1 MRFHIDRKY
10 LKVCAYV
17 FGTVAALILFNRL
30 LEASDDIWQSLRN
43 GLGFLLALLSPFIT
57 AVVIAYILSPAVSSV
72 DAMLC
77 RALRGRAE
85 RRRKII
91 SLVLVYIILATL
103 LVIALSYVFPAIT
116 SNIGDLIR
124 NVPGYYDTVL
134 DYYNDHVATHPLLSN
149 ATVRNAIDSQIVRF
163 NDNFATYT
171 TNLLSGVTNFV
182 FEFVSSI
189 ASFLLGLVLS
199 FYLLNEREH
208 IGEST
213 RHLLH
218 ARLGERRSRSITDF
232 FESVDSV
239 FGKYISAKLFTSLI
253 VFALAMVLFSL
264 LKVRYA
270 VLMSLIIAVTNLVPY
285 IGPFVGAIPP
295 VLIALVDSPEKAIWT
310 LVAILAVQAVD
321 NYFIE
326 PYVINDRVGLSPFW
340 ALFSI
345 IVIGGLF
352 GAWGIL
358 LAVPVAAVIK
368 LLIKRYVVGRATR
381 VVSSATSDESAE
393 E

>member
-10 LKVCAYV
+10 LKVCGYV
-17 FGTVAALILFNRL
+17 FGTVAALLLFNRL
-30 LEASDDIWQSLRN
+30 LEASDDIWLSLRN

-57 AVVIAYILSPAVSSV
+57 AVVIAYILSPAVSTM
-72 DAMLC
+72 DAML
-77 RALRGRAE
+77 RRVLRGRAE
-85 RRRKII
+85 RRRKIL

-116 SNIGDLIR
+116 SNISDLIR

-134 DYYNDHVATHPLLSN
+134 DYYNDNVATHPLLSN
-149 ATVRNAIDSQIVRF
+149 ATVRNAINSQIVRF

-171 TNLLSGVTNFV
+171 TQLLSGVTNFV
-182 FEFVSSI
+182 LSFASSI

-213 RHLLH
+213 KRLLH
-218 ARLGERRSRSITDF
+218 ARLGESRSRSITDF
-232 FESVDSV
+232 FESVDHV

-358 LAVPVAAVIK
+358 LAVPIAAVIK

-381 VVSSATSDESAE
+381 VVSPAKPDERQE
-393 E
+393 